1 MYDYEGVYRIM
12 NAIVYYSNTEQSKRI
27 AQYLADKSGY
37 SLCDIYDLNEY
48 SFDNLALVF
57 PVYSQSLPYAV
68 KTFLS
73 KIRAQ
78 NLTLVATYGRMCH
91 GNALHEAQK
100 KYKHNIVAAA
110 YIPTKHSYLQESEF
124 DDFKSLDRIVEKM
137 LAPSPIAIPRSYK
150 NIFSNLFKDQRSR
163 IGVKIYKTQDCDGC
177 NICSQICKNNA
188 IINGETNKNCI
199 RCLKCV
205 NACPKGALKYKL
217 RYPMRVYLKK
227 KKKDN
232 LVIYI

>member
-1 MYDYEGVYRIM
+1 M
-12 NAIVYYSNTEQSKRI
+12 NAIVYYSNTGQSKRI

-37 SLCDIYDLNEY
+37 RLCDLYDLKEY

-57 PVYSQSLPYAV
+57 PIYSQSLPYAV
-68 KTFLS
+68 KSFLS
-73 KIRAQ
+73 KIQTQ

-124 DDFKSLDRIVEKM
+124 DDLESLDRIIEKM
-137 LAPSPIAIPRSYK
+137 LAPSPISIPRSYRNILSYLIK
-150 NIFSNLFKDQRSR
+150 NQRSR
-163 IGVKIYKTQDCDGC
+163 MGVKIYKTQNCNDC
-177 NICSQICKNNA
+177 NICSQICSNNA
-188 IINGETNKNCI
+188 INNGVTNKNCI

-205 NACPKGALKYKL
+205 NACPGGALKYKL

-227 KKKDN
+227 KKQDK

>member
-1 MYDYEGVYRIM
+1 M
-12 NAIVYYSNTEQSKRI
+12 NAIVYYSNTNQSKRI

-37 SLCDIYDLNEY
+37 SLCDVYDLKEY

-73 KIRAQ
+73 KIQTQ

-124 DDFKSLDRIVEKM
+124 DDFKSLDCIVEKM
-137 LAPSPIAIPRSYK
+137 LAPSTIAIPRSYR
-150 NIFSNLFKDQRSR
+150 NIFSYLFKDKRSR
-163 IGVKIYKTQDCDGC
+163 IGVKIYKTQNCNGCD
-177 NICSQICKNNA
+177 ICSQICKNNA
-188 IINGETNKNCI
+188 IDKGVTNKNCI

-205 NACPKGALKYKL
+205 NACKSGALKYKL
-217 RYPMRVYLKK
+217 RYPMRLYLKK
-227 KKKDN
+227 KKKDE
-232 LVIYI
+232 LVVYI

>member
-1 MYDYEGVYRIM
+1 M
-12 NAIVYYSNTEQSKRI
+12 NAIVYYSNTNQSKRI

-37 SLCDIYDLNEY
+37 GLCDVYDMKEY

-57 PVYSQSLPYAV
+57 PIYSQSLPYAV

-73 KIRAQ
+73 KIQTQ

-100 KYKHNIVAAA
+100 KYKRNIVAAA

-137 LAPSPIAIPRSYK
+137 LAPSPIVIPRSYR
-150 NIFSNLFKDQRSR
+150 NLLSYLFKDRRSR
-163 IGVKIYKTQDCDGC
+163 IGVKIYKNQNCDGC
-177 NICSQICKNNA
+177 DICSQICNNDA
-188 IINGETNKNCI
+188 IVNGVTNKNCI

-205 NACPKGALKYKL
+205 NACPNDALKYKL
-217 RYPMRVYLKK
+217 RYPMRVYLRK
-227 KKKDN
+227 KKKDE